1 MVPLV
6 GVPETIRRGLAPY
19 REVFCRAEG
28 FEHMSRYVTGL
39 ILSPNKTLQGIYDGQ
54 AWEPGAPHS
63 RRAMH
68 EAVFEAGWAA
78 DALMPHHRAVIAD
91 AHRGRG
97 REVISLDWTY
107 AHHERGPKIWGV
119 KKAWDHVEHRLAPYQ
134 TVMTAVIANCA
145 RLDGIEVLV
154 QQPNRQDEELAYLQE
169 TMCESYTQREEA
181 RGRVLELLHHLVHR
195 LGYKKRTE
203 LALDIVQ
210 QLEQEGHFP
219 SAHYAFDHGVLSLEL
234 SRGIEHAGKHWVSEL
249 ECSRHIHWQGQW
261 RRVDAVAAE
270 LRHAHPESF
279 RAVRVCCRN
288 GETKSF
294 WVFTKVVRLKRYGR
308 KRLVIVHEQE
318 DLRDTPRLLLTDA
331 LHWESGRVIETWSYR
346 WAAEIFHE
354 FGKQVTGL
362 EAAQVRKEEAV
373 KRHFRLSCVA
383 QSLLQQA
390 PASGSET
397 ERFAFAQGAITIGQR
412 VRTIARDALQSLL
425 KLVEQ
430 LLAQGHSWRV
440 LNSGSNSNFGFV
452 RVRDCQ

>member
-1 MVPLV
+1 M
-6 GVPETIRRGLAPY
+6 
-19 REVFCRAEG
+19 FCRAEG
-28 FEHMSRYVTGL
+28 FDHVSRYVTGL
-39 ILSPNKTLQGIYDGQ
+39 LLSPHKTLQGIYDVQG
-54 AWEPGAPHS
+54 WEPGAPRS

-78 DALMPHHRAVIAD
+78 DALMPHHRAVIACE
-91 AHRGRG
+91 HRGRG

-107 AHHERGPKIWGV
+107 AHHERGLKIWGV
-119 KKAWDHVEHRLAPYQ
+119 KKAWDHVAHRLVPYQ
-134 TVMTAVIANCA
+134 TVVTAVIANRT

-154 QQPNRQDEELAYLQE
+154 QLPNQQEEELAYLQE
-169 TMCESYTQREEA
+169 TVRESYTQMEAA

-203 LALDIVQ
+203 LALDSVQ

-219 SAHYAFDHGVLSLEL
+219 HAHYAFDNGVLSLDL
-234 SRGIEHAGKHWVSEL
+234 SRCIEHAGKHWVSEL
-249 ECSRHIHWQGQW
+249 ECSRHIQWQGQW
-261 RRVDAVAAE
+261 QRVDTVAHA
-270 LRHAHPESF
+270 LRQAHPESF
-279 RAVRVCCRN
+279 RAVRVRCRN

-318 DLRDTPRLLLTDA
+318 NLEDTPRFLLTDA
-331 LHWESGRVIETWSYR
+331 LHWESSRVIEIWSYR

-383 QSLLQQA
+383 QSLLQQT
-390 PASGSET
+390 PASGSAT

-430 LLAQGHSWRV
+430 LLAQGHSCEHILEV
-440 LNSGSNSNFGFV
+440 LMPA
-452 RVRDCQ
+452 

>member
-6 GVPETIRRGLAPY
+6 GVPETIRRGLAPS

-54 AWEPGAPHS
+54 VWEPGAPHS

-91 AHRGRG
+91 AHRGCG
-97 REVISLDWTY
+97 REVLSLAWTY

-181 RGRVLELLHHLVHR
+181 RGRVLELLPHLVHR

-210 QLEQEGHFP
+210 QLAQEGHVP

-234 SRGIEHAGKHWVSEL
+234 SRGIEQAGKPWVSEL
-249 ECSRHIHWQGQW
+249 ACSRHIHWQGQW
-261 RRVDAVAAE
+261 RRVDAVATE
-270 LRHAHPESF
+270 LRQAHPESF

-308 KRLVIVHEQE
+308 KRLVIVHDQE
-318 DLRDTPRLLLTDA
+318 DLKDTPRLLLTDA

-354 FGKQVTGL
+354 CGKQVTGL

-397 ERFAFAQGAITIGQR
+397 ERFAFAQGASTIGQR

-430 LLAQGHSWRV
+430 LLAQGHSCEHILEV
-440 LNSGSNSNFGFV
+440 LMPA
-452 RVRDCQ
+452 

>member
-28 FEHMSRYVTGL
+28 FDHVSRYVTGL
-39 ILSPNKTLQGIYDGQ
+39 ILSPNKTLQGLYDAQ
-54 AWEPGAPHS
+54 VWEPGAPRS

-78 DALMPHHRAVIAD
+78 DALMPHHRAVIAG
-91 AHRGRG
+91 AHRGCG

-107 AHHERGPKIWGV
+107 AHHERGAKIWGV
-119 KKAWDHVEHRLAPYQ
+119 KKAWDHVAQRLAPDQ
-134 TVMTAVIANCA
+134 TVVTAVIANRA

-154 QQPNRQDEELAYLQE
+154 QQPSRQDEELAYLQE
-169 TMCESYTQREEA
+169 TGRARYAQMEEA
-181 RGRVLELLHHLVHR
+181 RERVLELLHHRVHC

-210 QLEQEGHFP
+210 QLEQEGHFS
-219 SAHYAFDHGVLSLEL
+219 SAHYTFDHGVLSLEL
-234 SRGIEHAGKHWVSEL
+234 SRGIERAGKHWVSEL
-249 ECSRHIHWQGQW
+249 ECSRHIQWQGQW
-261 RRVDAVAAE
+261 QRVDTVAHT
-270 LRHAHPESF
+270 LQQAHPESF
-279 RAVRVCCRN
+279 RAVRWHCRN
-288 GETKSF
+288 GQTKLL
-294 WVFTKVVRLKRYGR
+294 WAFTKVVRLKRYGR
-308 KRLVIVHEQE
+308 KRLVIVHEQQ
-318 DLRDTPRLLLTDA
+318 DLGDTPRLLLTDA
-331 LHWESGRVIETWSYR
+331 LHWDSRRVIETWSYR
-346 WAAEIFHE
+346 WTSEIFHE
-354 FGKQVTGL
+354 FGKQVCGL

-390 PASGSET
+390 PASGAET
-397 ERFAFAQGAITIGQR
+397 ERFAFAQGAITIGQK

-430 LLAQGHSWRV
+430 LFAQGHRCEHILGV
-440 LNSGSNSNFGFV
+440 LMPA
-452 RVRDCQ
+452 

>member
-6 GVPETIRRGLAPY
+6 GVPETIRCGLTPY
-19 REVFCRAEG
+19 RDVFCRAEG
-28 FEHMSRYVTGL
+28 FEHISRYVTGL
-39 ILSPNKTLQGIYDGQ
+39 ILSPNKTLQGIYDMQ
-54 AWEPGAPHS
+54 VWEPGTPHS

-68 EAVFEAGWAA
+68 EAVFEAGW
-78 DALMPHHRAVIAD
+78 DAETLMPRHRAVIAN
-91 AHRGRG
+91 AHRSCG

-134 TVMTAVIANCA
+134 TVVTAVIANRA

-154 QQPNRQDEELAYLQE
+154 QQPNRQEEELAYFHE
-169 TMCESYTQREEA
+169 TVRANYTQMEEA
-181 RGRVLELLHHLVHR
+181 RGRVLELLHHRVHC
-195 LGYKKRTE
+195 LDYKKRTE
-203 LALDIVQ
+203 LASDIVE

-219 SAHYAFDHGVLSLEL
+219 QAHYAFDHGVLSLEL
-234 SRGIEHAGKHWVSEL
+234 SRGIERAGKHWVSEL
-249 ECSRHIHWQGQW
+249 ECSRHLHWQGQW
-261 RRVDAVAAE
+261 RRIDTVAQA
-270 LRHAHPESF
+270 LRQVHPVSF
-279 RAVRVCCRN
+279 RAVRVRCRN

-308 KRLVIVHEQE
+308 KRLVIVHEQA
-318 DLRDTPRLLLTDA
+318 DLGDAPRFLLTDA
-331 LHWESGRVIETWSYR
+331 LHWDSGRVIETWSYR

-390 PASGSET
+390 PASGSAT
-397 ERFAFAQGAITIGQR
+397 ERFAFAQGHIPIGQR
-412 VRTIARDALQSLL
+412 VRTIAREALQSLL

-430 LLAQGHSWRV
+430 LLAQGHSCEHILEV
-440 LNSGSNSNFGFV
+440 FMPA
-452 RVRDCQ
+452 